1 MAYKVYMHTFPNGK
15 KYVGLTMQPVNRRW
29 RDGKSYSCN
38 RRMANAIKKY
48 GWDNIQHNIL
58 ADGLTADEAAAME
71 IRLINELDLLNPDKG
86 YNNAPG
92 GDHPQH
98 TMATRKRIG
107 EKSKGRTHSDEF
119 KAWISEK
126 NRGKNNFMY
135 GKHHTEE
142 TKKKISE
149 ARKGSPSPNK
159 GKYGGANP
167 SAKSVVAIDPVT
179 GEQVCSFSSIREAAA
194 FIGRC
199 PTGISSVL
207 AGKQNVSGGYGWRY
221 GS

>member
-29 RDGKSYSCN
+29 RGGKSYSYN
-38 RRMANAIKKY
+38 LRMANAINKY
-48 GWDNIQHNIL
+48 GWDNVQHDIL
-58 ADGLTADEAAAME
+58 ADGLTADEAAALE
-71 IRLINELDLLNPDKG
+71 IRLIKELDLLNPDKG

-98 TMATRKRIG
+98 TTATRKKIG

-126 NRGKNNFMY
+126 NRGQNNFMY

-142 TKKKISE
+142 TKRKISE
-149 ARKGSPSPNK
+149 AKKGSPSPNK

-179 GEQVCSFSSIREAAA
+179 GKQIYTFSSIREAAA

-199 PTGISSVL
+199 PSGISGVL

-221 GS
+221 GN